1 MWHRLP
7 ATVPAV
13 RAIGL
18 TGGMG
23 CGKST
28 VARLLAERGAT
39 VLDADRITR
48 ELQRPGQPVFDAIV
62 ERFGDEVVAPD
73 GSLDRAA
80 LAAVVFGDRAALAD
94 LERLVHPEVAA
105 AMGARVA
112 AAAGTD
118 RVLVL
123 DVPLLVE
130 ATDYPVAGVVV
141 VDCPVD
147 TAVRRLVVHRGLA
160 EADVRARI
168 ARQASREER
177 LARADVVVDNA
188 GPPEALA
195 PQVDRVW
202 AWIQTL
208 PDA

>member
-1 MWHRLP
+1 M
-7 ATVPAV
+7 

-28 VARLLAERGAT
+28 VAGLLAERGAT

-48 ELQRPGQPVFDAIV
+48 ALQRPGQSVYEAIV

-73 GSLDRAA
+73 GSLDRGA
-80 LAAVVFGDRAALAD
+80 LAAVVFEDRAALVD

-112 AAAGTD
+112 AAAGTNE
-118 RVLVL
+118 VLVL

-141 VDCPVD
+141 VDCPID
-147 TAVRRLVVHRGLA
+147 TAVRRLVAHRGLA

-168 ARQASREER
+168 ARQASRDER

-188 GPPEALA
+188 GPPEALD
-195 PQVDRVW
+195 PQIDRVW

>member
-1 MWHRLP
+1 M
-7 ATVPAV
+7 

-23 CGKST
+23 SGKST

-39 VLDADRITR
+39 VLDADQLTR
-48 ELQRPGQPVFDAIV
+48 ELQRPGQPVYDAIV
-62 ERFGDEVVAPD
+62 DRFGRGVVAPD
-73 GSLDRAA
+73 GSLDRWA
-80 LAAVVFGDRAALAD
+80 LATVVFGDRAALAD
-94 LERLVHPEVAA
+94 LEGLVHPEVAA
-105 AMGARVA
+105 AMGARMA

-118 RVLVL
+118 RVVVL
-123 DVPLLVE
+123 EVPLLVE
-130 ATDYPVAGVVV
+130 ASGYPVAGVVV

-147 TAVRRLVVHRGLA
+147 TAVQRLVEHRGMV

-168 ARQASREER
+168 ARQAARQER

-188 GPPEALA
+188 GPPEALD
-195 PQVDRVW
+195 PQIDRVW

>member
-1 MWHRLP
+1 M
-7 ATVPAV
+7 

-39 VLDADRITR
+39 VLDADQVTR
-48 ELQRPGQPVFDAIV
+48 DLQRPGQPVYEAIV

-80 LAAVVFGDRAALAD
+80 LAAVVFGDRGALAD
-94 LERLVHPEVAA
+94 LERIVHPEVAA
-105 AMGARVA
+105 AMGSRVA
-112 AAAGTD
+112 AATGTD

-147 TAVRRLVVHRGLA
+147 TAVRRLVGHRGLA
-160 EADVRARI
+160 EADVRARM

>member
-1 MWHRLP
+1 M
-7 ATVPAV
+7 PAV
-13 RAIGL
+13 RTIGL

-28 VARLLAERGAT
+28 LARLLAERGAT
-39 VLDADRITR
+39 VLDADEITR
-48 ELQRPGQPVFDAIV
+48 ELQRPGQPVYDAIV
-62 ERFGDEVVAPD
+62 ERFGGAVVAPD
-73 GSLDRAA
+73 GSLDRRA
-80 LAAVVFGDRAALAD
+80 LAAVVFEDRAALAA
-94 LERLVHPEVAA
+94 LEGLVHPEVAA

-130 ATDYPVAGVVV
+130 ATDYPLAGVVV

-147 TAVRRLVVHRGLA
+147 TAVRRLVEHRGMA

-168 ARQASREER
+168 ARQAARQER

-188 GPPEALA
+188 GPPEALE
-195 PQVDRVW
+195 PQVDAVW

>member
-1 MWHRLP
+1 M
-7 ATVPAV
+7 PAV
-13 RAIGL
+13 RTIGL

-39 VLDADRITR
+39 VLDADEITR
-48 ELQRPGQPVFDAIV
+48 ELQRPGQPVYDAIV
-62 ERFGDEVVAPD
+62 ERFGRAVVAPD
-73 GSLDRAA
+73 GSLDRKA
-80 LAAVVFGDRAALAD
+80 LAAVVFEDRAALAA
-94 LERLVHPEVAA
+94 LEGLVHPEVAA
-105 AMGARVA
+105 VVGARVT

-130 ATDYPVAGVVV
+130 ATDYPLAGVVV

-147 TAVRRLVVHRGLA
+147 TAVRRLVEHRGMA

-168 ARQASREER
+168 ARQAARDER

-188 GPPEALA
+188 GPPEALE
-195 PQVDRVW
+195 PQVDGVW
-202 AWIQTL
+202 AWIQSL

>member
-1 MWHRLP
+1 M
-7 ATVPAV
+7 

-73 GSLDRAA
+73 GSLDRGA
-80 LAAVVFGDRAALAD
+80 LAAVVFEDRAALAE

-118 RVLVL
+118 QVLVL

-130 ATDYPVAGVVV
+130 ATNYPVAGVVV

-147 TAVRRLVVHRGLA
+147 TAVRRLVEHRGLA

-188 GPPEALA
+188 GSPEALA

>member
-1 MWHRLP
+1 M
-7 ATVPAV
+7 

-23 CGKST
+23 SGKST
-28 VARLLAERGAT
+28 VARLLAGRGAT
-39 VLDADRITR
+39 VLDADQVTR
-48 ELQRPGQPVFDAIV
+48 ELQRPGHPVYDAIV
-62 ERFGDEVVAPD
+62 DRFGRGVVAPD
-73 GSLDRAA
+73 GSLDRWA
-80 LAAVVFGDRAALAD
+80 LATVVFGDRAALAD
-94 LERLVHPEVAA
+94 LEGLVHPEVAA
-105 AMGARVA
+105 AMGARMA

-118 RVLVL
+118 RVVVL
-123 DVPLLVE
+123 EVPLLVE
-130 ATDYPVAGVVV
+130 ASGYPVAGVVV

-147 TAVRRLVVHRGLA
+147 TAVRRLVEHRGMV

-168 ARQASREER
+168 ARQAARQER

-188 GPPEALA
+188 GPPEALE
-195 PQVDRVW
+195 PQIDRVW

>member
-1 MWHRLP
+1 
-7 ATVPAV
+7 V

-28 VARLLAERGAT
+28 VAHLLAERGAT
-39 VLDADRITR
+39 VLDADRVTH
-48 ELQRPGQPVFDAIV
+48 ELQRPGRPVYEAIV
-62 ERFGDEVVAPD
+62 ERFGPDVVAPD
-73 GSLDRAA
+73 GTLDRPA
-80 LAAVVFGDRAALAD
+80 LAAVVFEDREALAD

-105 AMGARVA
+105 ALGAEVA

-118 RVLVL
+118 RILVL

-130 ATDYPVAGVVV
+130 ASDYPVAGVVV

-147 TAVRRLVVHRGLA
+147 TAVGRLVERRGMS
-160 EADVRARI
+160 EADVRARV
-168 ARQASREER
+168 ARQAGREER

-188 GPPEALA
+188 GPPEALE
-195 PQVDRVW
+195 PQIDRLW
-202 AWIQTL
+202 AWIHTL
-208 PDA
+208 PER

>member
-1 MWHRLP
+1 
-7 ATVPAV
+7 V

-28 VARLLAERGAT
+28 VAALLVERGAT
-39 VLDADRITR
+39 VLDADRVTH
-48 ELQRPGQPVFDAIV
+48 ELQRPGRPVYDAIV
-62 ERFGDEVVAPD
+62 ERFGQDVVAAD
-73 GSLDRAA
+73 GSLDRQA
-80 LAAVVFGDRAALAD
+80 LAAVVFDDRSALAE
-94 LERLVHPEVAA
+94 LERMVHPAVAA
-105 AMGARVA
+105 AMGAEVA

-130 ATDYPVAGVVV
+130 ASDYPVAGVVV

-147 TAVRRLVVHRGLA
+147 TAVRRLVERRGMS

-168 ARQASREER
+168 ARQAGRDER

-188 GPPEALA
+188 GRPEALE
-195 PQVDRVW
+195 PQIERVW

-208 PDA
+208 PET

>member
-1 MWHRLP
+1 M
-7 ATVPAV
+7 PAV
-13 RAIGL
+13 RTIGL

-39 VLDADRITR
+39 VLDADEITH
-48 ELQRPGQPVFDAIV
+48 ELQRPGQLVYNAIV
-62 ERFGDEVVAPD
+62 ERFGSAVVAPN
-73 GSLDRAA
+73 GSLDRQALAAVVFEDRAA
-80 LAAVVFGDRAALAD
+80 LAA
-94 LERLVHPEVAA
+94 LEGLVHPEVAA
-105 AMGARVA
+105 VVGARVT

-130 ATDYPVAGVVV
+130 ATDYPLAGVVV

-147 TAVRRLVVHRGLA
+147 TAVRRLVEHRGMA

-168 ARQASREER
+168 ARQAARDER

-188 GPPEALA
+188 GPPEALEL
-195 PQVDRVW
+195 QVDGVW

>member
-1 MWHRLP
+1 M
-7 ATVPAV
+7 

-28 VARLLAERGAT
+28 VAGMLAERGAT
-39 VLDADRITR
+39 VLDADRVTR
-48 ELQRPGQPVFDAIV
+48 ELQRPGRPVYDAIV

-73 GSLDRAA
+73 GSLDRPA
-80 LAAVVFGDRAALAD
+80 LAAVVFEDRAALAD

-105 AMGARVA
+105 AMGAEVT

-130 ATDYPVAGVVV
+130 ASDYPVAGVVV

-147 TAVRRLVVHRGLA
+147 TAVRRLVERRGMA

-168 ARQASREER
+168 ARQARREER

-188 GPPEALA
+188 GPPEALE
-195 PQVDRVW
+195 PQIEGVW
-202 AWIQTL
+202 GWIQTL
-208 PDA
+208 PDT

>member
-1 MWHRLP
+1 M
-7 ATVPAV
+7 PAV
-13 RAIGL
+13 RTIGL

-39 VLDADRITR
+39 VLDADEITR
-48 ELQRPGQPVFDAIV
+48 ELQRPGQPVYDAIV
-62 ERFGDEVVAPD
+62 ERFGGAVVAPD
-73 GSLDRAA
+73 GSLDRRA
-80 LAAVVFGDRAALAD
+80 LAAVVFEDRAALAA
-94 LERLVHPEVAA
+94 LEGLVHPEVAA

-118 RVLVL
+118 RVVVL

-130 ATDYPVAGVVV
+130 ATDYPLAGVVV

-147 TAVRRLVVHRGLA
+147 TAVRRLVEHRGMA
-160 EADVRARI
+160 EHDVRARI
-168 ARQASREER
+168 ARQAGREER

-188 GPPEALA
+188 GPPEALE
-195 PQVDRVW
+195 PQADAVW

>member
-1 MWHRLP
+1 M
-7 ATVPAV
+7 

-23 CGKST
+23 SGKST
-28 VARLLAERGAT
+28 VARLLAGRGAT
-39 VLDADRITR
+39 VLDADQVTR
-48 ELQRPGQPVFDAIV
+48 ELQRPGHPVYDAIV
-62 ERFGDEVVAPD
+62 DRFGRSVVAPD
-73 GSLDRAA
+73 GSLDRWA
-80 LAAVVFGDRAALAD
+80 LATVVFGDRAALAD
-94 LERLVHPEVAA
+94 LEGLVHPEVAA
-105 AMGARVA
+105 AMGARMA

-118 RVLVL
+118 RVVVL
-123 DVPLLVE
+123 EVPLLVE
-130 ATDYPVAGVVV
+130 ASGYPVAGVVV

-147 TAVRRLVVHRGLA
+147 TAVQRLVEHRGMV

-168 ARQASREER
+168 ARQAARQER

-188 GPPEALA
+188 GPPEALE
-195 PQVDRVW
+195 PQIDRVW